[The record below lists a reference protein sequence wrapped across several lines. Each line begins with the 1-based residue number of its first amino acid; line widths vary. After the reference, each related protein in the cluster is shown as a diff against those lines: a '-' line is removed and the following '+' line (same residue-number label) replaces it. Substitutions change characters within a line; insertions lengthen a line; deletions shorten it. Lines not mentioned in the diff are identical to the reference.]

1 MIIDSINSLITFINI
16 RYTRSAC
23 HIIAWKSDDIS
34 LWNVESGLLK
44 IVDIGCTRYE
54 LFQTMLS
61 HLHGINDNGR
71 LNVVVNCKSS
81 LSPIKV
87 GMNLLYIFFFFLLKP
102 IPYRVYIT
110 SIGVIYYREH
120 IKHVG
125 DITKLTLP
133 YR

>member
-1 MIIDSINSLITFINI
+1 MVDVGCNKNELI
-16 RYTRSAC
+16 
-23 HIIAWKSDDIS
+23 
-34 LWNVESGLLK
+34 E
-44 IVDIGCTRYE
+44 
-54 LFQTMLS
+54 TMVS
-61 HLHGINDNGR
+61 HLHDIIDNGR

-87 GMNLLYIFFFFLLKP
+87 GMNLLYIYFFFLLKP